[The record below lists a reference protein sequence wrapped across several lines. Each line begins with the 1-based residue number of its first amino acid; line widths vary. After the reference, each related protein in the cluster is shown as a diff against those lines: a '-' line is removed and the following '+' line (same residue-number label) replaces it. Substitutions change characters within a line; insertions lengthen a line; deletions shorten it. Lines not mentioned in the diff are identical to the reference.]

1 MNHSRFIAAL
11 IGPVVMAV
19 GLLWLA
25 RIPPDSPAWRADLA
39 DPATLVPPAG
49 VLVDVV
55 LGMVIFGIGIS
66 LLVAPLTTAL
76 MSSVPLRNAGLA
88 SAINNAVSRV
98 GSPLVS
104 ALLFI
109 AITATFYPTLAS
121 LVPGLQVSD
130 PSVREQ
136 VQPLTSPPEGIDP
149 AVADAARR
157 ASTDAFHLAML
168 VSAGLLVAGATI
180 NAVGIRNP
188 PRAPA
193 AEETTAPAAAG

>member
-1 MNHSRFIAAL
+1 MARATRHLHNRIA
-11 IGPVVMAV
+11 VVF
-19 GLLWLA
+19 
-25 RIPPDSPAWRADLA
+25 DFDQTLA
-39 DPATLVPPAG
+39 D
-49 VLVDVV
+49 D
-55 LGMVIFGIGIS
+55 S
-66 LLVAPLTTAL
+66 LD
-76 MSSVPLRNAGLA
+76 
-88 SAINNAVSRV
+88 
-98 GSPLVS
+98 
-104 ALLFI
+104 ALLR
-109 AITATFYPTLAS
+109 
-121 LVPGLQVSD
+121 GLGHE
-130 PSVREQ
+130 PEAFRREQ